1 MTERHADLMPGLVD
15 LTSVPFRD
23 LMDLDESLVEG
34 ALNRLLPPCAGADS
48 RLWNQ
53 NVSFSAARTDGEI
66 RA

>member
-23 LMDLDESLVEG
+23 LMDLDETLVEDV
-34 ALNRLLPPCAGADS
+34 LDRLLPPCAGADS

-53 NVSFSAARTDGEI
+53 GGFSATRADDQI